1 MHVTRALFTLLPP
14 LLLAACGGI
23 ESVVPQQSTLA
34 QVRDRMGRPTDIR
47 IDSAGNELWEYATGP
62 AGEQTYLVRATKDG
76 RVIDVTQ
83 LLTQAQ
89 FAKIARRVSTKAQVR
104 ELLGRPSEEQYFGD
118 EAVWSWRM
126 RVSPQRGYYAVR
138 FNREGVAI
146 ETLTLMD
153 ASGDQRDGGD
163 RGGR

>member
-1 MHVTRALFTLLPP
+1 MHARRALWALIPL

-23 ESVVPQQSTLA
+23 QSVVPRESTLA

-62 AGEQTYLVRATKDG
+62 TGEVTWLVRASLDG
-76 RVIDVTQ
+76 RVLDVTQ

-89 FAKIARRVSTKAQVR
+89 FAKIARTVTTKAQVR
-104 ELLGRPSEEQYFGD
+104 ELLGRPSEQQYFGE

-126 RVSPQRGYYAVR
+126 RISPQRGYYSVR
-138 FNREGVAI
+138 FNRDGVAI

-153 ASGDQRDGGD
+153 SSGDQRDRGD